1 MIDSDLIYY
10 VWKKITKAGY
20 MERKEMMFSFFFLIQ
35 SKWQEFI
42 KASIVAA
49 LEKKAKEII

>member
-1 MIDSDLIYY
+1 
-10 VWKKITKAGY
+10 